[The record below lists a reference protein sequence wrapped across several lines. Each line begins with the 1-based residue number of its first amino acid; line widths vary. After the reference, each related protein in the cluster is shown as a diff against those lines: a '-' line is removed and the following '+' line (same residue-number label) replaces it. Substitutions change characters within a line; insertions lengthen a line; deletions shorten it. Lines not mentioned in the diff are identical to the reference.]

1 MSHRRDQNFG
11 SLGDVSC
18 PQTIKAEGLPDPEPW
33 CVYLVR
39 RADNALYTGIAT
51 DVERRFA
58 EHCEGRGAKALR
70 GRGPLQLLSFS
81 PAGDRSLAQRVEAR
95 IKRLSKTEKERLAT
109 SRGALTG
116 FIRAVADGRTGEDD
130 T

>member
-1 MSHRRDQNFG
+1 MSHRRDENFG

-18 PQTIKAEGLPDPEPW
+18 PQSIKAQGLPHPEPW

-51 DVERRFA
+51 NVERRFV

-70 GRGPLQLLSFS
+70 GRGPLQLLSFG

-95 IKRLSKTEKERLAT
+95 IKRLSKTEKERLAM
-109 SRGALTG
+109 SRRALAG
-116 FIRAVADGRTGEDD
+116 FIRAVKDERTGEDD

>member
-1 MSHRRDQNFG
+1 M
-11 SLGDVSC
+11 SC
-18 PQTIKAEGLPDPEPW
+18 PQSTKAKGLPHPESW

-39 RADNALYTGIAT
+39 RADDALYTGIAT